1 MEKASKTLSKSA
13 QKAAQAHGTELG
25 KALEQVKGILSGKTK
40 KQTAEG
46 IKNVLA
52 QVANTIKA
60 AKDEVKDLKHLANR
74 AVSVAGSKRSA
85 R

>member
-1 MEKASKTLSKSA
+1 MS
-13 QKAAQAHGTELG
+13 G
-25 KALEQVKGILSGKTK
+25 KAKQ
-40 KQTAEG
+40 QTAEG

-60 AKDEVKDLKHLANR
+60 AKDEVKDLTHLANR